1 MTMTSHSDLVHKL
14 RARVLYYWAV
24 SKGKTKLSLTQT
36 QVMLLLELDTWH
48 QQAVMM
54 AVAKLPSHWTASVG
68 EHGLTL
74 SGVSH
79 VLPADAAPDVT
90 RVFDYWVSATGRSSS
105 RTKLTNQRRRHIRAR
120 LRDFSAE
127 QLCSAIDGLMA
138 SDWHTGN
145 NPGGTTYTDIKHV
158 LGSTEKTERFLDARA
173 EADPDRGRIDS
184 IAQQME
190 RRRNGK
196 RNSRGILQK
205 KRHQV

>member
-1 MTMTSHSDLVHKL
+1 MTFRSELTHKL

-48 QQAVMM
+48 QHAVMQ
-54 AVAKLPSHWTASVG
+54 AVAKLPAHWTASVG

-90 RVFDYWVSATGRSSS
+90 TVFQYWVKTTGRSSS
-105 RTKLTNQRRRHIRAR
+105 RTKLTAQRRRHIRAR
-120 LRDFSAE
+120 LRDFSAK
-127 QLCSAIDGLMA
+127 QLCAAIDGLMA
-138 SDWHTGN
+138 SSWHTGG
-145 NPGGTTYTDIKHV
+145 NPGGTSYTDIKHV
-158 LGSTEKTERFLDARA
+158 FGCTEKTERFLETGAA
-173 EADPDRGRIDS
+173 ADPDQSRLDG
-184 IAQQME
+184 IAKQME

-205 KRHQV
+205 KRH

>member
-1 MTMTSHSDLVHKL
+1 MTSRSDLVHKL

-36 QVMLLLELDTWH
+36 QVTLLLELDTWH

-54 AVAKLPSHWTASVG
+54 AVAKLPAHWTASVG

-74 SGVSH
+74 SGVSP

-90 RVFDYWVSATGRSSS
+90 RVFEYWVKTTGRSSS
-105 RTKLTNQRRRHIRAR
+105 RTKLTAQRRRHIRAR
-120 LRDFSAE
+120 LRDFTAQ
-127 QLCSAIDGLMA
+127 QLCCAVDGLMA
-138 SDWHTGN
+138 SSWHTGS
-145 NPGGTTYTDIKHV
+145 NPGGTSYTDIKHV
-158 LGSTEKTERFLDARA
+158 FGSTEKTERFLETGAQT
-173 EADPDRGRIDS
+173 DPDQGRLDS

-205 KRHQV
+205 KRH